1 VADVNFFPDISGG
14 RLKCAAAASTPAQFA
29 RANLRLPSRG
39 ALDVMAQALR
49 QSQPDF
55 ALEDAAV
62 QVVFPDISDGW
73 LERTAAAL
81 QTGRQRGSSRGRHGS
96 CAAADATVPSA

>member
-1 VADVNFFPDISGG
+1 
-14 RLKCAAAASTPAQFA
+14 
-29 RANLRLPSRG
+29 
-39 ALDVMAQALR
+39 MAQALR

-62 QVVFPDISDGW
+62 QVAFPDISDGW
-73 LERTAAAL
+73 LERAAAAL
-81 QTGRQRGSSRGRHGS
+81 PTDRQRGTSRGRQGS